1 MATHR
6 VSHEPAYVLHRYDWS
21 ESSLILET
29 FTRHHGR
36 IALVAKGAKRP
47 SSNFRP
53 VLLPLQRS
61 VAQARRQ
68 VAGKQADLQWMRSMG
83 PALAAAGPGPATAP
97 TGQSLVVLIDT
108 SARESGL
115 GQALTSSQPAGGA
128 VRIQLESADFNLL
141 VGWLSR
147 LASQHGVRVESASVT
162 GSAAPGIVNAS
173 VVLRAP

>member
-1 MATHR
+1 MRLDALR
-6 VSHEPAYVLHRYDWS
+6 NWYERQSSRDQLVLRWGVVAAV
-21 ESSLILET
+21 LIL
-29 FTRHHGR
+29 
-36 IALVAKGAKRP
+36 LVA
-47 SSNFRP
+47 

-61 VAQARRQ
+61 VTQARRQ
-68 VAGKQADLQWMRSMG
+68 VAAKQADLQWMRSMG

-97 TGQSLVVLIDT
+97 TGQSLVVLIDS

-147 LASQHGVRVESASVT
+147 LTTQHGVRVESASVT

>member
-1 MATHR
+1 MKLALRNWYERQSPRDQLVLRWGMAAA
-6 VSHEPAYVLHRYDWS
+6 V
-21 ESSLILET
+21 LILLM
-29 FTRHHGR
+29 
-36 IALVAKGAKRP
+36 A
-47 SSNFRP
+47 

-61 VAQARRQ
+61 VAQARKQ

-83 PALAAAGPGPATAP
+83 PALAAAGPDPATAP
-97 TGQSLVVLIDT
+97 TGQSMVVLIDT

-128 VRIQLESADFNLL
+128 VRIQLENADFNLL

-173 VVLRAP
+173 VVLRGP